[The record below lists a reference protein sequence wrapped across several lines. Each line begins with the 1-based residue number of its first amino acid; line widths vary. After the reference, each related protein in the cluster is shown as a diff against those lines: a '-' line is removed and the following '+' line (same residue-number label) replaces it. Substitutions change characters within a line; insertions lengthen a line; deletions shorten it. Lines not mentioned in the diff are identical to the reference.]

1 MTPLPTVPY
10 SSRSHPGHLP
20 SRLHPFASLLLLFVP
35 ACGRQGFQ
43 SLPPVEVYFSPQ
55 GGCTEAVVEEINAA
69 QTSILVQ
76 AYSFTS
82 APIAKALVDAHKR
95 GVDVQAT
102 GTLRRDGHGRER
114 GTFLGIFTTI
124 FLITNSVSFHP
135 VLGELLCHAEFRRL

>member
-1 MTPLPTVPY
+1 MTARPSVALR
-10 SSRSHPGHLP
+10 SSREGLGHSM
-20 SRLHPFASLLLLFVP
+20 SRLPLIAGLILFLLLP
-35 ACGRQGFQ
+35 ACGKRDFQ

-55 GGCTEAVVEEINAA
+55 GGCTGAVVEEINAA

-114 GTFLGIFTTI
+114 EPFWASLRR
-124 FLITNSVSFHP
+124 SF
-135 VLGELLCHAEFRRL
+135 